1 MRLMNTD
8 QVSSAEDK
16 LMSMVQGVEFLDSMF
31 EIVKNA
37 QLECNQC
44 LIFKPG

>member
-31 EIVKNA
+31 EIVKNT